1 MPDRSFRRSDP
12 RSDDRPVG
20 NHRVLRNDRDA
31 VADVVVDPVGLAG
44 AHIVADAHTPSDPR
58 VLVDDGVLDD
68 AVGAD
73 PDTGPPL
80 AREPFEVLRALVEVG
95 SQEEAVADA
104 RALRDPAADADH
116 RPLDVRLVDEGAF
129 RDQGPTDLAGM
140 DLRRREEAWIRVD
153 GLPRVPEV

>member
-1 MPDRSFRRSDP
+1 MLVAGRSFLSGARFSCRSDP

-20 NHRVLRNDRDA
+20 IHRVLGNDRDA

-44 AHIVADAHTPSDPR
+44 AHVVADADAPPDSR

-68 AVGAD
+68 TVGAD

-95 SQEEAVADA
+95 PQDQAVADA
-104 RALRDPAADADH
+104 RPLRDPAADADH
-116 RPLDVRLVDEGAF
+116 R
-129 RDQGPTDLAGM
+129 
-140 DLRRREEAWIRVD
+140 
-153 GLPRVPEV
+153 